1 MHTGKVWLIGCGPGD
16 MELLTL
22 KAARIL
28 QSADVWLVD
37 DLAGKDILT
46 LARADA
52 RIVHVGKRGGCRSTP
67 QHFINRLMARYARQG
82 FQVARVKGGDAMLFG
97 RGGEEQ
103 AYLHEHG
110 IETGIVNG
118 LTSGMAAATSLGVP
132 LTHRDHCRGVAF
144 VTAHGHDGDEPDWS
158 ALARSG
164 LTLAIYM
171 GMKRLD
177 RIRAGLLAGGLSPTT
192 PAAIVQSASTPSERQ
207 LLTTLDE
214 LPQAASREQLASPA
228 IVLVGTVIGL
238 AGQQM
243 MQSGCNMQVA

>member
-177 RIRAGLLAGGLSPTT
+177 RIRAG
-192 PAAIVQSASTPSERQ
+192 
-207 LLTTLDE
+207 
-214 LPQAASREQLASPA
+214 
-228 IVLVGTVIGL
+228 
-238 AGQQM
+238 
-243 MQSGCNMQVA
+243 

>member
-1 MHTGKVWLIGCGPGD
+1 
-16 MELLTL
+16 
-22 KAARIL
+22 
-28 QSADVWLVD
+28 
-37 DLAGKDILT
+37 
-46 LARADA
+46 
-52 RIVHVGKRGGCRSTP
+52 
-67 QHFINRLMARYARQG
+67 
-82 FQVARVKGGDAMLFG
+82 MLFG

-118 LTSGMAAATSLGVP
+118 NTSGMAAATSLGVP
-132 LTHRDHCRGVAF
+132 LTHRE
-144 VTAHGHDGDEPDWS
+144 HGRRVRHGPRTRWRRAGLATWPAADW
-158 ALARSG
+158 
-164 LTLAIYM
+164 TLAIYM

-177 RIRAGLLAGGLSPTT
+177 RIRAGLLAGGLSST
-192 PAAIVQSASTPSERQ
+192 PAAIVQSASTPAEQQ

-243 MQSGCNMQVA
+243 MQSGCNVQVPA